1 MATGEAPVLGI
12 RLEMPAMRADGSEFP
27 VELGITRVPV
37 DGPPLFTGFLRD
49 LSQHKALEAQLQQS
63 QKMDAVGRL
72 AGGVAHD
79 FNNILTVILSYTEL
93 LLADHKGNGAVCAD
107 IEHVRTAAE
116 RAADLTR
123 QLLAFSRKQVMH
135 PTVLDINAVVGEL
148 QSMLR
153 RVIREDVR
161 LETRLGGG
169 IWPICVDRSQI
180 EQVLMNLAVNARD
193 AMPNGGSL
201 LIETSNVELDGAY
214 AAQHAGAM
222 TGRHVALS
230 VTDTGVGMNAAT
242 SERVFEPFF
251 TTKAPGKGT
260 GLGLSTVYGIVKQ
273 SGGSI
278 WVYSEPGH
286 GTSFKVYF
294 PRHDG
299 CIPEAVPAVEEPVHA
314 LQDATVLLVEDD
326 DAVRAATRRI
336 LERFGYTVIE
346 APEAETALG
355 LIRGNEYEIDV
366 VLTDAVMPGMSGL
379 ELAEFLAVERPGLPL
394 VLVSGYTEEAINLGG
409 PLAAN
414 AVFLEKP
421 FTVHALSRTIAD
433 VLSRAD
439 RQPI

>member
-1 MATGEAPVLGI
+1 
-12 RLEMPAMRADGSEFP
+12 
-27 VELGITRVPV
+27 
-37 DGPPLFTGFLRD
+37 
-49 LSQHKALEAQLQQS
+49 
-63 QKMDAVGRL
+63 MD
-72 AGGVAHD
+72 
-79 FNNILTVILSYTEL
+79 
-93 LLADHKGNGAVCAD
+93 
-107 IEHVRTAAE
+107 
-116 RAADLTR
+116 
-123 QLLAFSRKQVMH
+123 
-135 PTVLDINAVVGEL
+135 
-148 QSMLR
+148 
-153 RVIREDVR
+153 
-161 LETRLGGG
+161 
-169 IWPICVDRSQI
+169 
-180 EQVLMNLAVNARD
+180 
-193 AMPNGGSL
+193 
-201 LIETSNVELDGAY
+201 
-214 AAQHAGAM
+214 
-222 TGRHVALS
+222 
-230 VTDTGVGMNAAT
+230 AAT

-251 TTKAPGKGT
+251 TTKGPGKGT

-299 CIPEAVPAVEEPVHA
+299 SIPEAAPIVEEPIHA
-314 LQDATVLLVEDD
+314 QYDATVLLVEDD

-355 LIRGNEYEIDV
+355 LIRADEFQFDV

-433 VLSRAD
+433 VLARAE
-439 RQPI
+439 RQPT